1 MTDSDRETL
10 LPVDGHVH
18 LHPGVDLGRAFDAAM
33 GHARRASRERS
44 SVEPDGIVLCLVD
57 PEQGARFSALR
68 GRSEEADLGDWRLR
82 STEERGSLL
91 AERDDGARAA
101 VVAGR
106 QVRTSDGFE
115 VLLLASTRRLS
126 AGDSLEATV
135 RRGASGD
142 DVVAVAWGFGKWWL
156 RRGDRLRSLLRSPA
170 GEGVFLGDNAGRLPC
185 GPHLGILREARRR
198 SVPILPGSDPLPLPG
213 HEQRVG
219 QYGFLLSRFDLS
231 RRPAAMLRSRI
242 RSLEG
247 QPRRYGSLDP
257 PHRALLSQLQLRL
270 PRSR

>member
-1 MTDSDRETL
+1 MPTSDRETL
-10 LPVDGHVH
+10 LAVDGHVH
-18 LHPGVDLGRAFDAAM
+18 LHPGVDLGRAFDAALE
-33 GHARRASRERS
+33 HARRASGERF
-44 SVEPDGIVLCLVD
+44 PIDPGGIVLCLVD

-68 GRSEEADLGDWRLR
+68 SRSKGEDLGDWRLR

-106 QVRTSDGFE
+106 QVRTADGFE
-115 VLLLASTRRLS
+115 VLLLASTGSLP
-126 AGDSLEATV
+126 AGEPLETTV
-135 RRGASGD
+135 RRGASRD
-142 DVVAVAWGFGKWWL
+142 DVVVVAWGFGKWWF
-156 RRGDRLRSLLRSPA
+156 RRGNRLRSLLRSPVRDR
-170 GEGVFLGDNAGRLPC
+170 VFIGDNAGRLAC
-185 GPHLGILREARRR
+185 GPHLGLLREARRR

-219 QYGFLLSRFDLS
+219 QYGFLVSRFDLS

-270 PRSR
+270 PRFR

>member
-1 MTDSDRETL
+1 M
-10 LPVDGHVH
+10 H

-33 GHARRASRERS
+33 RHARRASRERS
-44 SVEPDGIVLCLVD
+44 SVEPNGIVLCLVD

-68 GRSEEADLGDWRLR
+68 RRSESADLGDWRLR

-91 AERDDGARAA
+91 AERDDGARVA

-106 QVRTSDGFE
+106 QVRTAEGFE
-115 VLLLASTRRLS
+115 VLLLASTRQLPAS
-126 AGDSLEATV
+126 EPLETTV
-135 RRGASGD
+135 RRGLCED
-142 DVVAVAWGFGKWWL
+142 EIVVVAWGFGKWWFL
-156 RRGDRLRSLLRSPA
+156 RGDRLRSLLRSQA
-170 GEGVFLGDNAGRLPC
+170 GERLYLGDNAGRLPC
-185 GPHLGILREARRR
+185 GPHLGLLREARRR

-219 QYGFLLSRFDLS
+219 QYGFLVSRFDLS

-247 QPRRYGSLDP
+247 QPRRYGSLDSP
-257 PHRALLSQLQLRL
+257 ARALISQLQLRL
-270 PRSR
+270 PRFR